1 MARPKTGETP
11 KHNIRV
17 PKELWD
23 AAMAEARAEGTT
35 ITNWIN
41 ADLHRRVT
49 AARRR
54 RERAA
59 VEAQDG
65 SLEEI
70 ES

>member
-11 KHNIRV
+11 KHNVRV
-17 PKELWD
+17 PKELWE

-41 ADLHRRVT
+41 TDLHRRVT

-59 VEAQDG
+59 EDAARGQADDA
-65 SLEEI
+65 
-70 ES
+70 